1 MAQEIKRGEIVKVS
15 GPLVIARNLGNAKIY
30 DLVKVG
36 EQKLMGEIIEMR
48 GEEFFIQVYEE
59 TIGLGP
65 GDHVYATG
73 EPLSVQ
79 LGPGILSSIY
89 DGVQRPLDIIKAK
102 YGNFISRGLEE
113 PGISLSKKWPFE
125 PRVAPGDTLKAG
137 DILGVVKETAVIEH
151 RIMLPPGLEGVVKEI
166 FKGEFTVEEPV
177 AVINT
182 NGLDHPVTM
191 LQKWPVRK
199 ARPYQKKLPPD
210 TPLITGQ
217 RVIDSFFPMTK
228 GGTASIPG
236 PFGSGKCVSG
246 ETPVMLCSGEITQIK
261 QIFAEYK
268 DKGQKVENK
277 REEYTILDNPLEVFS
292 YLQGNVVKNRATA
305 VYRGKTER
313 LLKITTRTGRIAKV
327 TPIHKLF
334 RVNGDLIIERVMAK
348 SLKKGDYLASPRVLD
363 FAGFSQT
370 IPVFDIFRDCR
381 VAETE
386 ILQKISSLIDKLRR
400 KFGTL
405 RKLAEVLEIN
415 YSVLG
420 EYYRQR
426 NRPTLNFV
434 KKLCDLAGD
443 EVPNFT
449 FIKGERQSKR
459 VRIPDQLDAQLAGFL
474 GLLWADGSLKT
485 NSVRFYN
492 NSEEIQELFEK
503 LATNIFGLSAKWAI
517 ANTVTCSI
525 IESKVLGKLLKF
537 FGYPEFQKSRNC
549 FAPKTL
555 LSSPAETIG
564 AFLGAYFVGDGFFHF
579 QKGEIEFSTASKRM
593 QQDLAY
599 LLLRL
604 GILNRLKKR
613 KSKGFLRYGVFI
625 SGRGEVEK
633 FCQLCGSENLRN
645 IYKFRRIEKY
655 LKHNKNGYTSVDVVP
670 IMPRALEQDYNKA
683 NRPYA
688 RLKRKGV
695 EIHNYLSGELMSK
708 KMFEKFT
715 QEIEDERLVAFAN
728 NHLEHIYCDKIV
740 EIEEVNEPQEVYDL
754 EVPRGHNFI
763 GGSAPMFYSNTV
775 VQHQISKWANSE
787 IVVFIGCGERGNEM
801 TDVLI
806 EFPKLTDPNSGKPL
820 MERTILIANTSNM
833 PVAAREASIYTG
845 ITIAEYFRDMG
856 YNVALQ
862 ADSTSRWAEALREI
876 SGRLEEMPGE
886 EGFPAYLG
894 TRLASFYER
903 AGKVVCAGHENRVGT
918 ITVIG
923 SVSPPGGDLSEPVV
937 QNTLRVVKVF
947 WALEDKLA
955 YERHYPA
962 VNWLVSYSL
971 YKDKIKDYWTKKVD
985 SEFGSYTD
993 EAMGILQEEAEL
1005 REVVRLVGVEA
1016 LSYEEQLLLETAR
1029 SIREDFLQQSAF
1041 HEVDT
1046 FTSLKKQFLM
1056 LKSILTFHA
1065 QALEAIKKG
1074 TPLSEI
1080 ISFPVRARISRL
1092 KYAHEEKM
1100 NFEALENEIIES
1112 FRRAVPDLEEKK
1124 PAEQTE
1130 NT

>member
-36 EQKLMGEIIEMR
+36 EQKLMGEIIEIR

-182 NGLDHPVTM
+182 NGRDHPVTM

-236 PFGSGKCVSG
+236 PFGSGK
-246 ETPVMLCSGEITQIK
+246 
-261 QIFAEYK
+261 
-268 DKGQKVENK
+268 
-277 REEYTILDNPLEVFS
+277 
-292 YLQGNVVKNRATA
+292 
-305 VYRGKTER
+305 
-313 LLKITTRTGRIAKV
+313 
-327 TPIHKLF
+327 
-334 RVNGDLIIERVMAK
+334 
-348 SLKKGDYLASPRVLD
+348 
-363 FAGFSQT
+363 
-370 IPVFDIFRDCR
+370 
-381 VAETE
+381 
-386 ILQKISSLIDKLRR
+386 
-400 KFGTL
+400 
-405 RKLAEVLEIN
+405 
-415 YSVLG
+415 
-420 EYYRQR
+420 
-426 NRPTLNFV
+426 
-434 KKLCDLAGD
+434 
-443 EVPNFT
+443 
-449 FIKGERQSKR
+449 
-459 VRIPDQLDAQLAGFL
+459 
-474 GLLWADGSLKT
+474 
-485 NSVRFYN
+485 
-492 NSEEIQELFEK
+492 
-503 LATNIFGLSAKWAI
+503 
-517 ANTVTCSI
+517 
-525 IESKVLGKLLKF
+525 
-537 FGYPEFQKSRNC
+537 
-549 FAPKTL
+549 
-555 LSSPAETIG
+555 
-564 AFLGAYFVGDGFFHF
+564 
-579 QKGEIEFSTASKRM
+579 
-593 QQDLAY
+593 
-599 LLLRL
+599 
-604 GILNRLKKR
+604 
-613 KSKGFLRYGVFI
+613 
-625 SGRGEVEK
+625 
-633 FCQLCGSENLRN
+633 
-645 IYKFRRIEKY
+645 
-655 LKHNKNGYTSVDVVP
+655 
-670 IMPRALEQDYNKA
+670 
-683 NRPYA
+683 
-688 RLKRKGV
+688 
-695 EIHNYLSGELMSK
+695 
-708 KMFEKFT
+708 
-715 QEIEDERLVAFAN
+715 
-728 NHLEHIYCDKIV
+728 
-740 EIEEVNEPQEVYDL
+740 
-754 EVPRGHNFI
+754 
-763 GGSAPMFYSNTV
+763 TV

-903 AGKVVCAGHENRVGT
+903 AGKVVCAGRENRVGT

-985 SEFGSYTD
+985 SEFGSYAD

-1112 FRRAVPDLEEKK
+1112 FRKAAPDLEEKK

>member
-36 EQKLMGEIIEMR
+36 EQKLMGEIIEIR

-65 GDHVYATG
+65 GDRVYATG

-113 PGISLSKKWPFE
+113 PGISLSKKWSFE

-236 PFGSGKCVSG
+236 PFGSGK
-246 ETPVMLCSGEITQIK
+246 
-261 QIFAEYK
+261 
-268 DKGQKVENK
+268 
-277 REEYTILDNPLEVFS
+277 
-292 YLQGNVVKNRATA
+292 
-305 VYRGKTER
+305 
-313 LLKITTRTGRIAKV
+313 
-327 TPIHKLF
+327 
-334 RVNGDLIIERVMAK
+334 
-348 SLKKGDYLASPRVLD
+348 
-363 FAGFSQT
+363 
-370 IPVFDIFRDCR
+370 
-381 VAETE
+381 
-386 ILQKISSLIDKLRR
+386 
-400 KFGTL
+400 
-405 RKLAEVLEIN
+405 
-415 YSVLG
+415 
-420 EYYRQR
+420 
-426 NRPTLNFV
+426 
-434 KKLCDLAGD
+434 
-443 EVPNFT
+443 
-449 FIKGERQSKR
+449 
-459 VRIPDQLDAQLAGFL
+459 
-474 GLLWADGSLKT
+474 
-485 NSVRFYN
+485 
-492 NSEEIQELFEK
+492 
-503 LATNIFGLSAKWAI
+503 
-517 ANTVTCSI
+517 
-525 IESKVLGKLLKF
+525 
-537 FGYPEFQKSRNC
+537 
-549 FAPKTL
+549 
-555 LSSPAETIG
+555 
-564 AFLGAYFVGDGFFHF
+564 
-579 QKGEIEFSTASKRM
+579 
-593 QQDLAY
+593 
-599 LLLRL
+599 
-604 GILNRLKKR
+604 
-613 KSKGFLRYGVFI
+613 
-625 SGRGEVEK
+625 
-633 FCQLCGSENLRN
+633 
-645 IYKFRRIEKY
+645 
-655 LKHNKNGYTSVDVVP
+655 
-670 IMPRALEQDYNKA
+670 
-683 NRPYA
+683 
-688 RLKRKGV
+688 
-695 EIHNYLSGELMSK
+695 
-708 KMFEKFT
+708 
-715 QEIEDERLVAFAN
+715 
-728 NHLEHIYCDKIV
+728 
-740 EIEEVNEPQEVYDL
+740 
-754 EVPRGHNFI
+754 
-763 GGSAPMFYSNTV
+763 TV
-775 VQHQISKWANSE
+775 VQHQISKWADSE

-903 AGKVVCAGHENRVGT
+903 AGKVVCAGRENRVGT

-985 SEFGSYTD
+985 PEFGSYAD

-1112 FRRAVPDLEEKK
+1112 FRKAAPDLEEKK